1 MNCSSFCAVMSVIS
15 SRPFHGQLLIAAKR
29 IDNVDRVDV
38 SEVRAMLNQ
47 VLQVLD
53 RVQVMLHVDQAS
65 FRAVVNRC
73 CPADGR
79 GFGAVAGVRPVSTEE
94 HTSELLYIMRIS
106 SSIYCL

>member
-29 IDNVDRVDV
+29 IDNVDMVDG

-53 RVQVMLHVDQAS
+53 LVQVMLHVDQAS

-73 CPADGR
+73 CPADER
-79 GFGAVAGVRPVSTEE
+79 GFGAVQGVSHVCA
-94 HTSELLYIMRIS
+94 
-106 SSIYCL
+106 SIASMKAFIPPPLGPKK